1 MQLKIKLAALAL
13 ASTVAT
19 AHAEVRSFWFSGT
32 VNYSMPMAPAGAI
45 ITGTFSYDLGTE
57 PYVTSGDPCG
67 PGTGNSTYAF
77 QHSFSATVNGHA
89 ITSAP
94 VYVDVV
100 NNFGGN
106 VEDVL
111 TVYGQPMALDGTSF
125 PEGLIGFQLASGP
138 GNTEVFRCTRMPRGI
153 HLKRFDSGD
162 QGWRSGWIMTDGGPN
177 GMLLTF
183 VVDRVTPLHR
193 KVSDDDY

>member
-1 MQLKIKLAALAL
+1 MHLKIKLAALAL
-13 ASTVAT
+13 VSAAAT
-19 AHAEVRSFWFSGT
+19 THAEVRSFWFSGT
-32 VNYSMPMAPAGAI
+32 VDYSLPMAPAGTV

-57 PYVTSGDPCG
+57 PDYTSGDPCG
-67 PGTGNSTYAF
+67 PGYGNSAYAF
-77 QHSFSATVNGHA
+77 QHSFSATVNGHT

-94 VYVDVV
+94 VYTEVV

-111 TVYGQPMALDGTSF
+111 TVYGQPMTLDGTSF

-153 HLKRFDSGD
+153 HLKRFDSGNY
-162 QGWRSGWIMTDGGPN
+162 GWRSGWIMTDGGPN

-183 VVDRVTPLHR
+183 VVDRV
-193 KVSDDDY
+193 VSLRGNIPDDE